1 MVQTSGFQG
10 LGGINLE
17 KCGGGMPYVHSQ
29 QEIAAVEEQDQG
41 MKNKTTFGNIHKNV
55 RKYDVYL
62 QDVRDIIVVQDHS
75 DELSDK
81 EK

>member
-1 MVQTSGFQG
+1 
-10 LGGINLE
+10 
-17 KCGGGMPYVHSQ
+17 MPYVHSQ

-41 MKNKTTFGNIHKNV
+41 KIKEWNKTTFGNIHENV